1 MKIGGLQVNGRA
13 LLAPMAGVGDQAFRE
28 LCVSF
33 GAALATGEMV
43 SSKGLCYH
51 DKKTASLLAL
61 SDEERPAGVQLFGDD
76 PDCMAQ
82 SVELAMQYRPDFI
95 DINMGC
101 PAPKITS
108 NGCGSAL
115 MKQPELCER
124 IVRAVVRESPVPVTV
139 KIRKGWNDEMVNA
152 VEVALRCEAAGA
164 AAVTVHGRTREQMY
178 APSADWDII
187 RQVKQAV
194 KVPVIGN
201 GDVVSPESAARM
213 LETTGCDAVMIGR
226 AAEGA
231 PWIFQR
237 VNAWL
242 EHETMLPEPPVTVR
256 MQVMLRHIKRMCELK
271 GEGRA
276 MREARHH
283 ASCYMRGL
291 HGAPGLRR
299 ESGTLTTFEDA
310 QRLAC
315 HVLELNGGESDGSK

>member
-1 MKIGGLQVNGRA
+1 MNIGGLQVSGRA
-13 LLAPMAGVGDQAFRE
+13 LLAPMAGVSDRAFRE

-33 GAALATGEMV
+33 GAALVTGEMV

-51 DKKTASLLAL
+51 DRKTESLLTL
-61 SDEERPAGVQLFGDD
+61 GEEERPAGVQLFGDD
-76 PDCMAQ
+76 PDCMAR
-82 SVELAMQYRPDFI
+82 SVALAMQYRPDFI

-115 MKQPELCER
+115 LRNPELCER
-124 IVRAVVRESPVPVTV
+124 ITRAVVKESPVPVTV
-139 KIRKGWNDEMVNA
+139 KIRKGWNGDSVTA
-152 VEVALRCEAAGA
+152 VGVAQRCEAAGA
-164 AAVTVHGRTREQMY
+164 AAVTIHGRTREQMY

-187 RQVKQAV
+187 RQVKHAV
-194 KVPVIGN
+194 SIPVIGN
-201 GDVVSPESAARM
+201 GDVVSPESAAKM

-231 PWIFQR
+231 PWLFQR

-242 EHETMLPEPPVTVR
+242 EHETVLPEPPVSVK
-256 MQVMLRHIKRMCELK
+256 MQVMLRHIRRMCELK

-291 HGAPGLRR
+291 HGAPQLRR
-299 ESGTLTTFEDA
+299 EAGTLTAIEDA
-310 QRLAC
+310 ERLAF
-315 HVLELNGGESDGSK
+315 HVLELNG

>member
-1 MKIGGLQVNGRA
+1 MNIGGLQVSGRA
-13 LLAPMAGVGDQAFRE
+13 LLAPMAGVSDRAFRE

-33 GAALATGEMV
+33 GAALVTGEMV

-51 DKKTASLLAL
+51 DRKTESLLTL
-61 SDEERPAGVQLFGDD
+61 GEEERPAGVQLFGDD
-76 PDCMAQ
+76 PDCMAR
-82 SVELAMQYRPDFI
+82 SVALAMQYRPDFI

-115 MKQPELCER
+115 MRNPELCER
-124 IVRAVVRESPVPVTV
+124 ITRAVAKESPVPVTV
-139 KIRKGWNDEMVNA
+139 KIRKGWNGDSVTA
-152 VEVALRCEAAGA
+152 VEVAQRCEAAGA
-164 AAVTVHGRTREQMY
+164 AAVTIHGRTREQMY

-187 RQVKQAV
+187 RQVKHAV
-194 KVPVIGN
+194 SIPVIGN
-201 GDVVSPESAARM
+201 GDVVSPESAAKM

-231 PWIFQR
+231 PWLFQR

-242 EHETMLPEPPVTVR
+242 EHETVLPEPPVSVK
-256 MQVMLRHIKRMCELK
+256 MQVMLRHIRRMCELK

-291 HGAPGLRR
+291 HGAPQLRR
-299 ESGTLTTFEDA
+299 EAGTLTAIEDA
-310 QRLAC
+310 ERLAF
-315 HVLELNGGESDGSK
+315 HVLELNG

>member
-1 MKIGGLQVNGRA
+1 MNIGGLQVSGRA
-13 LLAPMAGVGDQAFRE
+13 LLAPMAGVSDRAFRE

-33 GAALATGEMV
+33 GAALVTGEMV

-51 DKKTASLLAL
+51 DRKTESLLTL
-61 SDEERPAGVQLFGDD
+61 GEEERPAGVQLFGDD
-76 PDCMAQ
+76 PDCMAR
-82 SVELAMQYRPDFI
+82 SVALAMQYRPDFI

-115 MKQPELCER
+115 MRNPELCER
-124 IVRAVVRESPVPVTV
+124 ITRAVAKESPVPVTV
-139 KIRKGWNDEMVNA
+139 KIRKGWNGDSVTA
-152 VEVALRCEAAGA
+152 VEVAQRCEAAGA
-164 AAVTVHGRTREQMY
+164 AAVTIHGRTREQMY

-187 RQVKQAV
+187 RQVKRAV
-194 KVPVIGN
+194 SIPVIGN
-201 GDVVSPESAARM
+201 GDVVSPESAAKM

-226 AAEGA
+226 AAEGT
-231 PWIFQR
+231 PWLFQR

-242 EHETMLPEPPVTVR
+242 EYETVLPEPPVSVK
-256 MQVMLRHIKRMCELK
+256 MQVMLRHIRRMCELK

-291 HGAPGLRR
+291 HGAPQLRR
-299 ESGTLTTFEDA
+299 EAGTLTAIEDA
-310 QRLAC
+310 ERLAF
-315 HVLELNGGESDGSK
+315 HVLELNG